1 MKTNKPISFDRAFAG
16 VATVAVLAGIIA
28 GFWVLGTPGRQR
40 DIAAD
45 RQRLQDLQSI
55 AFELQGRSQNQAEF
69 ELPAELEDSQRRADP
84 ITNEPYEYEQLS
96 DSSYELCAEF
106 ATDSSTYP
114 LQNASQRNEFWQH
127 PAGPHCFEF
136 DIAEQPPSIY

>member
-1 MKTNKPISFDRAFAG
+1 MKTKKPISFDRAFAG
-16 VATVAVLAGIIA
+16 IATVAVAAGIIA

-55 AFELQGRSQNQAEF
+55 AFELNGRSQSQAEF
-69 ELPAELEDSQRRADP
+69 ELPAELEDSQRREDP
-84 ITNEPYEYEQLS
+84 ITNQLYDYERLS
-96 DSSYELCAEF
+96 ASSYELCAEF

-114 LQNASQRNEFWQH
+114 LQNASQRDEFWRH
-127 PAGPHCFEF
+127 PEGRHCFEF
-136 DIAEQPPSIY
+136 DITEQPPSIY